1 MAGLSHEKMLYRDGR
16 LDRKSQQLGFSS
28 PDVPNYTNPPAEAIN
43 NSQMHL
49 ILTGATG
56 LVGSSVLD
64 AMLKNTNISKIS
76 ILSRRPVPMAEDARD
91 SRVRVIT
98 HRDFGSYEP
107 GLLDQLKDADG
118 CVWALGT
125 SQNNV
130 NQE

>member
-1 MAGLSHEKMLYRDGR
+1 MPQCQKIASIV
-16 LDRKSQQLGFSS
+16 FSPS
-28 PDVPNYTNPPAEAIN
+28 IYAEIAHTL
-43 NSQMHL
+43 QMHL

-76 ILSRRPVPMAEDARD
+76 ILSRRPVPMAKDSGD

-107 GLLDQLKDADG
+107 EVLDQLKDAEG
-118 CVWALGT
+118 CVWALGI
-125 SQNNV
+125 SQTKV